1 MLVRNVTMEEADQLY
16 PLICLSV
23 RPRAIPNVFDA
34 SLGKADK
41 TNFAWL

>member
-23 RPRAIPNVFDA
+23 RTKSNSKRI
-34 SLGKADK
+34 
-41 TNFAWL
+41 